1 MYSRL
6 VLFGSLL
13 SFTRVQCYCCVL
25 VVESSGWLIFLV
37 RAQVFKFFEFFYFNF
52 YDVLNVSKKE
62 PFGLAFSYVEKSSST
77 RNLCLDGRIW
87 AHGFIFGWLKFKY
100 LVWIVYKWSKF
111 WILTNPPRILN
122 LKILEF
128 EITSKPIE
136 FFRNSY
142 DMFKYLWI
150 WNQGVSNPSLSNSN
164 PSSSI
169 QTHPSGFSLWNL
181 SL

>member
-1 MYSRL
+1 M
-6 VLFGSLL
+6 
-13 SFTRVQCYCCVL
+13 
-25 VVESSGWLIFLV
+25 
-37 RAQVFKFFEFFYFNF
+37 
-52 YDVLNVSKKE
+52 
-62 PFGLAFSYVEKSSST
+62 
-77 RNLCLDGRIW
+77 
-87 AHGFIFGWLKFKY
+87 FGWQDLGTWIYIWVVKIQIPY
-100 LVWIVYKWSKF
+100 LDSLQRVKD
-111 WILTNPPRILN
+111 
-122 LKILEF
+122 LEF